1 MWELSDAL
9 EKITKGNLYQ
19 DKIYK
24 NLYRFYTVSTGKKI
38 SMYVCLKHGSGAK
51 KNVYIRKRTPAV
63 SWKKY
68 SQCGRKKEK

>member
-1 MWELSDAL
+1 
-9 EKITKGNLYQ
+9 
-19 DKIYK
+19 
-24 NLYRFYTVSTGKKI
+24 
-38 SMYVCLKHGSGAK
+38 MYVCLKHGSGAK

>member
-1 MWELSDAL
+1 MWELSDTL
-9 EKITKGNLYQ
+9 DKITKGNLYQ

-51 KNVYIRKRTPAV
+51 KCIH
-63 SWKKY
+63 
-68 SQCGRKKEK
+68 KKEDSGSVMEEV